1 VIDTC
6 LQRFKVSVANTPT
19 ERDSNHE
26 HGSDFGGRSERR
38 RGRGGPTIPFRA
50 LGRPVAQPAATD
62 LAPAEPWFSN
72 YCGDCWA
79 PCGMTD
85 RGPLCDVHY
94 FSRTPFCDICRTE
107 HSVVLEF
114 GTKVCLS
121 GDCLAKARGGRSDE
135 ELAYIADR
143 VDSLAAIVTD
153 AVLIIEAGV

>member
-1 VIDTC
+1 MSTEAI
-6 LQRFKVSVANTPT
+6 SAAGANAVEAGAVHP
-19 ERDSNHE
+19 SL
-26 HGSDFGGRSERR
+26 SE
-38 RGRGGPTIPFRA
+38 
-50 LGRPVAQPAATD
+50 LGWPVAQPASTD
-62 LAPAEPWFSN
+62 LAPAKLHAA
-72 YCGDCWA
+72 YCGDCWK

-85 RGPLCDVHY
+85 RGPLCEVHY

-121 GDCLAKARGGRSDE
+121 GDCLAKARGDRSDE